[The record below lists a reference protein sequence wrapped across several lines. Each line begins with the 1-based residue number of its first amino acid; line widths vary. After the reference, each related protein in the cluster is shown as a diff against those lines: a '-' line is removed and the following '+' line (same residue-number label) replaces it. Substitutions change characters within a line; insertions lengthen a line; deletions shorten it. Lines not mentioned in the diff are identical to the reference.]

1 MKLDP
6 DLRLGIYEKVGVYA
20 NRFSIIEPKV
30 LLTTREVLDMPKEIT
45 EGART
50 SAYKYLGLSYNKQSL
65 IFINVRKISDE
76 NDLENTIVHELI
88 HQRFPYLSHG
98 KRFNKLVRQGL
109 RGKKFLPYQKRKS
122 IN

>member
-6 DLRLGIYEKVGVYA
+6 DLRLKIYEKVGIYA
-20 NRFSIIEPKV
+20 NRFSIPEPKV

-65 IFINVRKISDE
+65 IFLNIRKISDE
-76 NDLENTIVHELI
+76 KDLENTIVHELV

-98 KRFNKLVRQGL
+98 RRFNKLVRQGL
-109 RGKKFLPYQKRKS
+109 RGRKFSPYQKRK
-122 IN
+122 

>member
-65 IFINVRKISDE
+65 IFINVRKISDD

-88 HQRFPYLSHG
+88 HQRFPYLGHG
-98 KRFNKLVRQGL
+98 RSFIRQVRQGL
-109 RGKKFLPYQKRKS
+109 GGKKFYP
-122 IN
+122 

>member
-1 MKLDP
+1 MKLYP
-6 DLRLGIYEKVGVYA
+6 DLSLGIYEKVGVYA

-76 NDLENTIVHELI
+76 KDLVNTIVHELI
-88 HQRFPYLSHG
+88 HQRFPYLGHG
-98 KRFNKLVRQGL
+98 KRINKLVRQGL
-109 RGKKFLPYQKRKS
+109 RGKNFPPYQKRK
-122 IN
+122 